1 VSADEDELL
10 ARSREWDRAVQDRDG
25 ELAAAILSDGYELV
39 LVQPAPS
46 RMPRARWLEVL
57 PEYVVHDW
65 DVEEQLVDIS
75 GDTAAV
81 LQRVRMDATVLG
93 QDRSGIFVVSDIWR
107 REGGSW
113 RVWRRHSTPLTAGE
127 IS

>member
-1 VSADEDELL
+1 
-10 ARSREWDRAVQDRDG
+10 
-25 ELAAAILSDGYELV
+25 
-39 LVQPAPS
+39 
-46 RMPRARWLEVL
+46 
-57 PEYVVHDW
+57 VHDW

>member
-81 LQRVRMDATVLG
+81 LQRVRMDATVRRLG
-93 QDRSGIFVVSDIWR
+93 HLAPRGRLLAGLASTLDPAHGR
-107 REGGSW
+107 RDL
-113 RVWRRHSTPLTAGE
+113 LT
-127 IS
+127 